1 LTRQFGQ
8 STYRYQLRKDTK
20 MAASGESPPS
30 QSVELR
36 PRSDRFSPDHPNWTA
51 QVNTLWEGLED
62 AAGTVR
68 RELVPVP
75 GQKGGGETIIL
86 ALGSAG
92 AISAM
97 VEVIKAWLS
106 RDRGRSLEL
115 TSLTDGQGR
124 RTITVHGDQVSDAT
138 IREAVRGLIGSG
150 DA

>member
-1 LTRQFGQ
+1 
-8 STYRYQLRKDTK
+8 

-30 QSVELR
+30 LSVELR
-36 PRSDRFSPDHPNWTA
+36 PQSDRFSSDHPNWTA
-51 QVNTLWEGLED
+51 QVNALWEGLED

-68 RELVPVP
+68 RESVPAP
-75 GQKGGGETIIL
+75 GQKGGAETIIL

-106 RDRGRSLEL
+106 RDRGHSLEL
-115 TSLTDGQGR
+115 TSLTEGHGR
-124 RTITVHGDQVSDAT
+124 RTITVHGDQVSDET

-150 DA
+150 GA

>member
-1 LTRQFGQ
+1 
-8 STYRYQLRKDTK
+8 
-20 MAASGESPPS
+20 MAASGESLPS
-30 QSVELR
+30 LSVELR
-36 PRSDRFSPDHPNWTA
+36 PRSDRFSSDHPNWTA
-51 QVNTLWEGLED
+51 QVNALWEGLED

-68 RELVPVP
+68 RESVPAL

-106 RDRGRSLEL
+106 RDRSRSLEI
-115 TSLTDGQGR
+115 TTLTDGHGG
-124 RTITVHGDQVSDAT
+124 RTITVHGEQVSDAT
-138 IREAVRGLIGSG
+138 IREAVKGLVGSG